1 MHSRSRSTQ
10 TKLVRVIA
18 AVVER
23 GGLFLLCRRPSHKRH
38 GGMWEFPGGKIEKG
52 ESDFEAAS
60 RELAEELGVTVRSV
74 ASSHFTA
81 TDPGSHFVIEF
92 MPVEIDGSP
101 QCIEHSEIRWVS
113 LAEMIHLE
121 LAPSDRRFVEHL
133 LTHDS

>member
-1 MHSRSRSTQ
+1 
-10 TKLVRVIA
+10 
-18 AVVER
+18 
-23 GGLFLLCRRPSHKRH
+23 
-38 GGMWEFPGGKIEKG
+38 MWEFPGGKIEEG

-60 RELAEELGVTVRSV
+60 RELAEELGVMVRSV
-74 ASSHFTA
+74 SPPRFTV